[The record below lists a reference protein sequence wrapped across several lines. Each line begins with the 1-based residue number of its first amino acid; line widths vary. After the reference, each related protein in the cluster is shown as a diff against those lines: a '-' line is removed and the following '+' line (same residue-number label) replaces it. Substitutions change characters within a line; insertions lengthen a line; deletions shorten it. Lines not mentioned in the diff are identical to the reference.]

1 MTYKLIQI
9 SDVGFNHSLST
20 DVQIN
25 KYVENI
31 RRKTFQKVIDLCIKE
46 KVTALLVCGNLYD
59 ENSISYENAKIIK
72 KGFARLRANDIAI
85 VYAHGNIDSGYF
97 LDSIEHDVM
106 EIKSR
111 YTKHVYS
118 LPFDIDAVIFAGVG
132 HSKRMVFIDEYLED
146 EFDTLSIGLMYID
159 REMYTNQTLELL
171 HRRMEKSKVDY
182 WAVGGS
188 ETFIDKA
195 KGSNYCYSG
204 HLCPMQGDT
213 PGCVLISISNKMKIT
228 TKTIDVCS
236 DAYKYIHVDDPYA
249 SKDIYQLLEKCSEL
263 IQKAKVSGHN
273 TIVGLEISGP
283 CTCYDQMVKHKDE
296 LQREIA
302 KITGTNLFININNL
316 TKQVMPDVEVEDE
329 TQVTEILEECI
340 KLYGDEE
347 LYSRTIE
354 KLKTKRVFYNRDKA
368 LKDKRKIL
376 EGVDSIIVES
386 AIKEDSHDN

>member
-1 MTYKLIQI
+1 MTYKFIQI

-25 KYVENI
+25 KYVEGV
-31 RRKTFQKVIDLCIKE
+31 RRDSFQKVIDLCIKE
-46 KVTALLVCGNLYD
+46 KVTALLICGNLYN
-59 ENSISYENAKIIK
+59 ENSINFENARHIK

-97 LDSIEHDVM
+97 LDNIEHEVM

-118 LPFDIDAVIFAGVG
+118 LPFDIDTVNFVGVG
-132 HSKRMVFIDEYLED
+132 HSKRMVFIDEYLEE
-146 EFDTLSIGLMYID
+146 EFDDLSIGLMYID
-159 REMYTNQTLELL
+159 RGMYTNQTLELL

-188 ETFIDKA
+188 ETFIQRA

-204 HLCPMQGDT
+204 HLCPMQSDAG
-213 PGCVLISISNKMKIT
+213 GCVLVTISNKKKIT
-228 TKTIDVCS
+228 TKPMDVCS
-236 DAYKYIHVDDPYA
+236 DVYKYIHIDDPYKN
-249 SKDIYQLLEKCSEL
+249 KDIYGLFERCNDL
-263 IQKAKVSGHN
+263 ILKAKVEGHN
-273 TIVGLEISGP
+273 TIIGLEISGP
-283 CTCYDQMVKHKDE
+283 CTCYDQLAAHKDE
-296 LQREIA
+296 LQNEMA
-302 KITGTNLFININNL
+302 KITGTNLFINISNL

-340 KLYGDEE
+340 KLYDDEE
-347 LYSRTIE
+347 LYNRTID

-368 LKDKRKIL
+368 LKEKRKIL

-386 AIKEDSHDN
+386 AVKEDSHDN